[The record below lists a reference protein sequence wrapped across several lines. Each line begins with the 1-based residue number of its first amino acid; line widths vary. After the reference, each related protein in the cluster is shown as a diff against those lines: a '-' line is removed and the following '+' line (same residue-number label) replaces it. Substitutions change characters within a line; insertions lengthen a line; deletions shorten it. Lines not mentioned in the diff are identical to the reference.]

1 MINGETLRRL
11 RNLKGLKQKEAA
23 KKLGI
28 SQSAYSRLEKSE
40 WLQGEQLQSILKALE
55 CTTADLEK
63 VLSML
68 N

>member
-23 KKLGI
+23 KKIGI
-28 SQSAYSRLEKSE
+28 TTAAYAKLEKSE
-40 WLQGEQLQSILKALE
+40 WLQGEQLQNILKALE
-55 CTTADLEK
+55 CTAADLAK
-63 VLSML
+63 VLSIL

>member
-1 MINGETLRRL
+1 MINGDTLRRL
-11 RNLKGLKQKEAA
+11 RNLKGFTQTEAA

-28 SQSAYSRLEKSE
+28 SQAAYSRLEKSE
-40 WLQGEQLQSILKALE
+40 WLQGEKLQSVLKALE
-55 CTTADLEK
+55 CTTTDLEK

>member
-11 RNLKGLKQKEAA
+11 RNLKGFTQTEAA

-28 SQSAYSRLEKSE
+28 SQTAYSRLEKSE
-40 WLQGEQLQSILKALE
+40 WLQGEKLQSVLKALE
-55 CTTADLEK
+55 CTTTDLEK